1 MQRTVFDLNSNSKRK
16 VLIIGESYMN
26 LEMETDNRLKNG
38 NVTHGD
44 KYGFHPFGM
53 TAAAAVTVGKMGGKC
68 VFCSK
73 LAKDSN
79 GKRLKDYYENNGLNT
94 DMITF
99 PEDTQ
104 TGFAIT
110 LYSENSET
118 EHYIS
123 KGANRFFSKSDVD
136 EAFGVCPDV
145 FLVPQDEL
153 FCAEENNVKSAFQ
166 IPEND
171 DAVDENTESEGLKS
185 DTEKIKETPH
195 QTVTD
200 PRGRDTLALYA
211 CNAAM
216 ERGIDMIVDYNS
228 AASALPLSD
237 FKGIKV
243 FIISDET
250 LSKMTG
256 FYLTSEDRIVR
267 ALISLKSKIP
277 SKYYIIQVGNDTA
290 LVYDGNS
297 YQKITVPTP
306 SDASE
311 GKMNPTYVGAFIAE
325 YLETKNIVRA
335 CIYAGVTSLLTKAHD
350 GVLEKVPSKK
360 EVEEYISQKGINTR
374 VW

>member
-110 LYSENSET
+110 LYGENSET

-123 KGANRFFSKSDVD
+123 KGAKR
-136 EAFGVCPDV
+136 
-145 FLVPQDEL
+145 
-153 FCAEENNVKSAFQ
+153 
-166 IPEND
+166 
-171 DAVDENTESEGLKS
+171 
-185 DTEKIKETPH
+185 
-195 QTVTD
+195 
-200 PRGRDTLALYA
+200 
-211 CNAAM
+211 
-216 ERGIDMIVDYNS
+216 
-228 AASALPLSD
+228 
-237 FKGIKV
+237 
-243 FIISDET
+243 
-250 LSKMTG
+250 
-256 FYLTSEDRIVR
+256 
-267 ALISLKSKIP
+267 
-277 SKYYIIQVGNDTA
+277 
-290 LVYDGNS
+290 
-297 YQKITVPTP
+297 
-306 SDASE
+306 
-311 GKMNPTYVGAFIAE
+311 
-325 YLETKNIVRA
+325 KN
-335 CIYAGVTSLLTKAHD
+335 
-350 GVLEKVPSKK
+350 
-360 EVEEYISQKGINTR
+360 
-374 VW
+374 